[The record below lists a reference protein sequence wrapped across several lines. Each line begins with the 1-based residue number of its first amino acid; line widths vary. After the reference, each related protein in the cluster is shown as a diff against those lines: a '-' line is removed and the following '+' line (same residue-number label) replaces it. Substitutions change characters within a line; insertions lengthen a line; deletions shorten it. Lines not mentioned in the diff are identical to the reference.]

1 MKSIKK
7 NAICFTIIVHWKL
20 KLLNSWWIPSLY
32 RLNFQ
37 QLFCLHSFLTA
48 PPTLHWPQRR
58 LNTLCSSELFRQKS
72 CSMNLVYNL
81 FNILDGRMRLVWF
94 TTHPRTIPRWDRY
107 SVFESLLNL
116 VISVMNGF
124 YILSLS
130 LFFFLK
136 ISKELAKSLRNNGT
150 KIVANEGFT
159 QDPAVAVKIL
169 KVRFS
174 IATLGSSRNRPTRD
188 EALRT
193 SVWVA
198 TFFILLLFL
207 DKRSYWSLDIVS
219 LF

>member
-1 MKSIKK
+1 MDSVFISSY
-7 NAICFTIIVHWKL
+7 FPTTV
-20 KLLNSWWIPSLY
+20 
-32 RLNFQ
+32 
-37 QLFCLHSFLTA
+37 CLHSFLTA

-72 CSMNLVYNL
+72 CSMNPVCNL
-81 FNILDGRMRLVWF
+81 FNISDGRMRLVWF

-107 SVFESLLNL
+107 PVFERLLNL
-116 VISVMNGF
+116 VISVMNRF
-124 YILSLS
+124 YIICLS

-136 ISKELAKSLRNNGT
+136 ISKGLAKSLRNNGT

-174 IATLGSSRNRPTRD
+174 IATLVSSRNPPTRD

>member
-1 MKSIKK
+1 MDSVFISSY
-7 NAICFTIIVHWKL
+7 FPTTV
-20 KLLNSWWIPSLY
+20 
-32 RLNFQ
+32 
-37 QLFCLHSFLTA
+37 CLHSFLTA

-94 TTHPRTIPRWDRY
+94 TTHPRTIHRWDRY

-174 IATLGSSRNRPTRD
+174 IATLGSSRNPPTRD